1 MRKTT
6 LLVLLFFV
14 LRQFM
19 FAQNKNVIIIKDANI
34 ISMKDEKLSGLKSVL
49 IKDGKIVQI
58 DDYAKIKKTKTAHI
72 IDAKGKYLMPGL
84 TDMHVHLPAASKIDT
99 LLLTNLAAG
108 ITHIRVMNNEE
119 AQLQTKA
126 RLAKD
131 ASIASPKTHYS
142 FLVTKDMKYTAK
154 QFDSLVKDV
163 KQKGYDFIKLFSIA
177 DEAAFT
183 NLMTSAN
190 KIKIMVCGHFP
201 SAVSIDKV
209 INSGFK
215 SIEHLGGYDKL
226 KDSTLLNAAIK
237 LSKEKGMYN
246 CPTLDYDV
254 MAAYQSFPDDY
265 KNRLV
270 FSFAPNKLL
279 DTWEIEYKKGVEEN
293 GGADKIIEFKNKYN
307 PVFKNKLSIIKK
319 LADANCN
326 LLMGSDPGSP
336 FQMAGFN
343 VYEEMLL
350 WAKAGINNYQILRA
364 ATIVP
369 AQFFGQEKKW
379 GSIEVGKDGDVI
391 ILEKNPL
398 ENILNIGTVET
409 TICNGKVYKKKE
421 ILNSL

>member
-1 MRKTT
+1 MRKSIFVT
-6 LLVLLFFV
+6 LLVLFTQTLFS
-14 LRQFM
+14 QT
-19 FAQNKNVIIIKDANI
+19 KDEIIIKDANI
-34 ISMKDEKLSGLKSVL
+34 ISMKNEKQVSLKSVL
-49 IKDGKIVQI
+49 IKNGKIIQI
-58 DDYAKIKKTKTAHI
+58 DDYVKIKKSKTAKI
-72 IDAKGKYLMPGL
+72 IDAKGKYVMPGL
-84 TDMHVHLPAASKIDT
+84 ADMHVHLPSAGKIDT

-131 ASIASPKTHYS
+131 VGIASPKMHYS
-142 FLVTKDMKYTAK
+142 FLVTKDMKFTAK
-154 QFDSLVKDV
+154 QFDSLAKDV

-177 DEAAFT
+177 DEAAFA
-183 NLMTSAN
+183 NLMSSAN
-190 KIKIMVCGHFP
+190 KNKIMVCGHFP
-201 SAVSIDKV
+201 GAVSIDKV

-226 KDSTLLNAAIK
+226 KDSTLLTAAIK

-270 FSFAPNKLL
+270 FSFAPKKLL

-293 GGADKIIEFKNKYN
+293 GGADKILEFKNKYN
-307 PVFKNKLSIIKK
+307 PLFKNKLSIAKK

-350 WAKAGINNYQILRA
+350 WAKAGISNYQILRS

-379 GSIEVGKDGDVI
+379 GSIEVGKDADVI

-409 TICNGKVYKKKE
+409 TICNGKVYRKKE

>member
-1 MRKTT
+1 MKPTT
-6 LLVLLFFV
+6 LLLVLILFV
-14 LRQFM
+14 KISY
-19 FAQNKNVIIIKDANI
+19 AQKRSTIIIKDANI
-34 ISMKDEKLSGLKSVL
+34 ISMNDEKLSGLKSIL

-58 DDYAKIKKTKTAHI
+58 DDYVKIKKTKTAYI

-84 TDMHVHLPAASKIDT
+84 ADMHVHLPTAARIDT

-119 AQLQTKA
+119 PQLQTKA

-131 ASIASPKTHYS
+131 AGIASPKLHYS
-142 FLVTKDMKYTAK
+142 FLVTKDMKYNEK

-177 DEAAFT
+177 DESAFT

-190 KIKIMVCGHFP
+190 KHKIMVCGHFP
-201 SAVSIDKV
+201 SPVSVDKV

-215 SIEHLGGYDKL
+215 SIEHLGGYDKI
-226 KDSTLLNAAIK
+226 KDSTQLTTAIK

-270 FSFAPNKLL
+270 FSFAPKKLL
-279 DTWEIEYKKGVEEN
+279 DTWESEYKRGVEEN
-293 GGADKIIEFKNKYN
+293 GGVDKITEFKNKYN
-307 PVFKNKLSIIKK
+307 PLFKNKLSIIKK

-343 VYEEMLL
+343 VHEEMLL
-350 WAKAGINNYQILRA
+350 WSKAEISNYQILRA

-369 AQFFGQEKKW
+369 AQFFGQEKNW
-379 GSIEVGKDGDVI
+379 GSIEVGKDADVI

-398 ENILNIGTVET
+398 DNILNIGTVGT
-409 TICNGKVYKKKE
+409 TICNGKVYTKKE
-421 ILNSL
+421 ILNGL

>member
-1 MRKTT
+1 MRKITIIT
-6 LLVLLFFV
+6 LLLSFTQILFSQT
-14 LRQFM
+14 RST
-19 FAQNKNVIIIKDANI
+19 IIIKDANI

-58 DDYAKIKKTKTAHI
+58 DDYAKIKKTKTAYI

-84 TDMHVHLPAASKIDT
+84 ADMHVHLPAASKIDT

-108 ITHIRVMNNEE
+108 ITHIRLMNNEE
-119 AQLQTKA
+119 PQLQTKA

-131 ASIASPKTHYS
+131 ASIASPKMHYS
-142 FLVTKDMKYTAK
+142 FLVTKDMKFTAK
-154 QFDSLVKDV
+154 QFDSLAKDV

-177 DEAAFT
+177 DEAAFN
-183 NLMTSAN
+183 NLMASAN
-190 KIKIMVCGHFP
+190 KNKIMVCGHFP

-226 KDSTLLNAAIK
+226 KDSTQLNGAIK

-265 KNRLV
+265 KNRIV
-270 FSFAPNKLL
+270 FSFAPKKLL
-279 DTWEIEYKKGVEEN
+279 DAWEREYKKGVEEN
-293 GGADKIIEFKNKYN
+293 GGADKILEFKNKYT

-350 WAKAGINNYQILRA
+350 WAKAGISNYQILRS

-379 GSIEVGKDGDVI
+379 GSIEIGKDGDVI

-409 TICNGKVYKKKE
+409 TIFNGKVHNKKE
-421 ILNSL
+421 IINSL

>member
-1 MRKTT
+1 MRKIIIIT
-6 LLVLLFFV
+6 LLLSFTQILFSQT
-14 LRQFM
+14 RST
-19 FAQNKNVIIIKDANI
+19 IIIKDANI
-34 ISMKDEKLSGLKSVL
+34 ISMKDEKLSGLKSIL

-58 DDYAKIKKTKTAHI
+58 DDYAKIKKTKTAYI

-84 TDMHVHLPAASKIDT
+84 ADMHVHLPASSKIDT

-108 ITHIRVMNNEE
+108 ITHVRVMNNEE

-126 RLAKD
+126 RLVKD
-131 ASIASPKTHYS
+131 AGIASPKMHYS

-177 DEAAFT
+177 DEDAFT

-190 KIKIMVCGHFP
+190 KNKIMVCGHFP

-226 KDSTLLNAAIK
+226 KDSTQLSAVIK

-254 MAAYQSFPDDY
+254 MAAYQRFPDDY

-270 FSFAPNKLL
+270 FSFAPKKLL
-279 DTWEIEYKKGVEEN
+279 DAWESEYKKGVEEN
-293 GGADKIIEFKNKYN
+293 GGADKILEFKNKYN

-350 WAKAGINNYQILRA
+350 WSKAGISNYQILRA
-364 ATIVP
+364 ATIIP
-369 AQFFGQEKKW
+369 AQFFGQDRNW
-379 GSIEVGKDGDVI
+379 GSIEIGKDGDVI

-409 TICNGKVYKKKE
+409 TICNGKVYKNKE
-421 ILNSL
+421 ILNKL

>member
-1 MRKTT
+1 MKKIII
-6 LLVLLFFV
+6 LSLLFVFN
-14 LRQFM
+14 QII
-19 FAQNKNVIIIKDANI
+19 FAQDKTEFVIKDVNI
-34 ISMKDEKLSGLKSVL
+34 ITMKDSSVLYCKSVL
-49 IKDGKIVQI
+49 IRNGRIAQI
-58 DDYAKIKKTKTAHI
+58 DDFAKIKKTGKAKI

-84 TDMHVHLPAASKIDT
+84 ADMHVHLPAAAKIDT

-119 AQLQTKA
+119 AQLETKA
-126 RLAKD
+126 RLTKNKN
-131 ASIASPKTHYS
+131 IASPKLHYS
-142 FLVTKDMKYTAK
+142 FLVTKDMKYSAA

-177 DEAAFT
+177 DEAAFN

-190 KIKIMVCGHFP
+190 KNKITVCGHFP
-201 SAVSIDKV
+201 SAVGIDKV
-209 INSGFK
+209 INLGFK

-226 KDSTLLNAAIK
+226 KDSTQLNAAIK

-270 FSFAPNKLL
+270 FSFAPKKLL
-279 DTWEIEYKKGVEEN
+279 DNWEIEYKKGVEEN
-293 GGADKIIEFKNKYN
+293 GGADKILEFKNKYN
-307 PVFKNKLSIIKK
+307 PLFKNKLSIIKK
-319 LADANCN
+319 LTDANCN

-343 VYEEMLL
+343 VHEEMLL
-350 WAKAGINNYQILRA
+350 WSKAGVNNYQILRS

-369 AQFFGQEKKW
+369 AQFFVQEKKW
-379 GSIEVGKDGDVI
+379 GSIEIGKDGDVI

-409 TICNGKVYKKKE
+409 TICNGKVYWKKS
-421 ILNSL
+421 ILNGL

>member
-1 MRKTT
+1 MKKI
-6 LLVLLFFV
+6 LFLVSLFLCV
-14 LRQFM
+14 LAHSQ
-19 FAQNKNVIIIKDANI
+19 VTDEIIIKDATI
-34 ISMKDEKLSGLKSVL
+34 ISMTGNTAPQIKSL
-49 IKDGKIVQI
+49 FIKGGKIVQI
-58 DDYAKIKKTKTAHI
+58 DDYLKLKHKKAATI
-72 IDAKGKYLMPGL
+72 IDAKGKYVMPGMA
-84 TDMHVHLPAASKIDT
+84 DMHVHLPAASKIDT

-119 AQLQTKA
+119 SQLETKA
-126 RLAKD
+126 RLAKNKNT
-131 ASIASPKTHYS
+131 ASPKLHYS

-177 DEAAFT
+177 DEAAFS

-190 KIKIMVCGHFP
+190 KNKITVCGHFP
-201 SAVSIDKV
+201 SSVSIDKV

-215 SIEHLGGYDKL
+215 SIEHLGGYDKI
-226 KDSTLLNAAIK
+226 KDSTQLNAAIK

-270 FSFAPNKLL
+270 FSFAPKKLL
-279 DTWEIEYKKGVEEN
+279 DAWESEYKKGVEEN
-293 GGADKIIEFKNKYN
+293 GGADKILEFKNKYN

-343 VYEEMLL
+343 VHEEMLL
-350 WAKAGINNYQILRA
+350 WSKAGISNYEILRA
-364 ATIVP
+364 ATIIP

-379 GSIEVGKDGDVI
+379 GSVEIGKDGDVI

-398 ENILNIGTVET
+398 ENILHIGTVET
-409 TICNGKVYKKKE
+409 TICNGKVYRKKE
-421 ILNSL
+421 ILDNL